1 MCALPPAAICRAGKC
16 GCGKAKEE
24 SDAEGIVTIWA
35 MRVLFGIGTLL
46 AWLFR
51 TLSEEIRVK

>member
-1 MCALPPAAICRAGKC
+1 VGVEKPKKIRMLR
-16 GCGKAKEE
+16 
-24 SDAEGIVTIWA
+24 GIVTIWA

>member
-1 MCALPPAAICRAGKC
+1 VGVEKPKKNRMLW
-16 GCGKAKEE
+16 
-24 SDAEGIVTIWA
+24 GIVTLWA
-35 MRVLFGIGTLL
+35 MMELIGIETLL